1 MSEENEPIG
10 QNEENKEMQER
21 ESNSLKKDVAQKVA
35 KEGAKKLAGKASIM
49 GPLAHIIAIV
59 APILVI
65 IIILGGIILFF
76 LTMPGMVMEQLKAI
90 LRELGDYV
98 AAFFGADTTEMIEDT
113 DIYKTLDY
121 LEEMGYDL
129 KGYGFLTDY
138 VTDIGAIDS
147 KEYDS
152 SAKVH
157 LDDKMGV
164 IRDEN
169 DKIVY
174 AKSDF
179 MFAYIASDNYVYTL
193 KNDNIATQQEAENWF
208 QKVGTAIVTAWYR
221 IRNAVF
227 GPVFDVLGITNTVGE
242 KWGKGLIALYYEE
255 TPKNIGERGTF
266 VNQGSLWNWDNI
278 KINTKNKTLS
288 IQRNEFL
295 NTNNAIE
302 FKLDGW
308 SGRYG
313 MPLEFLLSVH
323 VATMMPDLAFD
334 MIGNFPTTVNVYL
347 HETSGEATAGYK
359 KQDNT
364 YVDYETLQSEL
375 SELKGKN
382 WFSAA
387 INWFDNWFVNS
398 GEVEAAKQLGIDV
411 GTGSG
416 SCACTLSNDKA
427 STDGFKIEESSGKW
441 IFSEECK
448 NEEGTVVHKKGDEYT
463 GETIDVSIVS
473 EACDYCKHKL
483 KAMTDNLA
491 DQNDYDFD
499 AYTPYIA
506 NVKDHWYRD
515 VYFVDKVDG
524 DVNPLAGFIEND
536 YEYETVMKER
546 WTLYETDSNGDFIL
560 YKINEDGSYG
570 EKYNGTLEKAQGEN
584 IAVAKKPVMIKAD
597 QTTYEDLG
605 WKNNGAGRW
614 TAYDREDTESGYERL
629 FTDEQIEEKIKDISD
644 ETKKK
649 AYKEGLEKLY
659 INMNMTENV
668 VQTGDGLR
676 TATNSTIKKIFL
688 QNKYFKYDGTPEK
701 AEIITEFRNKLGD
714 GEKNKYGALTKD
726 ELKKEVTV
734 DGKTYKASDLSSKV
748 ALNQDSLNAFN
759 MLENTHTLDADY
771 IYRDFK
777 ELIVEL
783 GYFKKEEL
791 TDETPRLLQWLVPAI
806 GSGGYPNRTIDKN
819 ENEFGTM
826 VHSKGDID
834 ANEKNTLKE
843 IIEKMNAEEPTKG
856 NAPEP
861 NKSQVQQKS
870 TLSSN
875 NSNINLQNVKGT
887 GASFVLERIEESGE
901 GYVSVVQS
909 GNVKYIHRYQGGEDY
924 STKHFLWDGRD
935 NTVGDAACGLFACFN
950 VLTGYGYEFDPYK
963 DLPGFNWGATMQ
975 AVKDLMEEKG
985 VTGQFIDYTDT
996 ATLDQA
1002 LNEGRPAILLFQAN
1016 ATDKQGVLWTTQG
1029 HFVALVGKDAE
1040 GNILTL
1046 DSAAQGNMKKHDYP
1060 GTVEDMQVAFQTNP
1074 IWIADEPPTGMKKGE
1089 GDSYEG
1095 YQGNEAVVSPVTGI
1109 LLDYGTYDDDDKSSI
1124 TGEKYRQN
1132 VDLKYIKQTEDN
1144 TQPDPNTNGGNNDPQ
1159 VNPNYDPEKPDKVGY
1174 AKILVLDGENYKKLE
1189 AKATNPWQNDSL
1201 VNMKSKTDEEG
1212 NKVSTVNYKE
1222 SEGEWILDKE
1232 SRLGDKDDN
1241 KDTEDPW
1248 TEIAKTVY
1256 GYKEFAES
1264 YEMAGISGHIV
1275 YIDGFKCEKPD
1286 EEFTE
1291 EQLENKIPNKDK
1303 QSEQEITLES
1313 FKKVTSSDL
1322 QGTDLPDVDKIMP
1335 TLYEKDETYKMASK
1349 KATEKAQAEAEV
1361 KNQASS
1367 TLYLESEDLIFI
1379 KEGTL
1384 LGRTIT
1390 DYELITEYRK
1400 DDYTKYRK
1408 DNSNN
1413 NNNNNSPTQP
1423 TTTNNN
1429 SKGNENEDSVIGNYL
1444 RIILRDTDDTVIENV
1459 EDYMKL
1465 DDDGEEEQEI
1475 DDDVFIKY
1483 LDHYENGAVYEYLF
1497 GDASY
1502 SDYVKKYITEDKKYF
1517 ICFKDGVNGNDDR
1530 NFGFGIL
1537 HWLGG
1542 SYQSVENYSKVGIT
1556 INDGSYIEV
1565 GVSKCPVDK
1574 VLEVQKMIIE
1584 GKRELV
1590 ISQIGQGNYDKLTKQ
1605 QQDCLVDIA
1614 YQGCSSWGEL
1624 KSLLDSGATPEQV
1637 VNSWSRLTSTQWNNQ
1652 ERANARK
1659 KLWLEGIYTDSSGN
1673 EIK

>member
-1 MSEENEPIG
+1 MSEL
-10 QNEENKEMQER
+10 EENKEMQER
-21 ESNSLKKDVAQKVA
+21 ESNSLKGDMAQKVA
-35 KEGAKKLAGKASIM
+35 KEGLKKLASNPSLMAAV
-49 GPLAHIIAIV
+49 AHIIVPIVIVIAIF
-59 APILVI
+59 I
-65 IIILGGIILFF
+65 IIGGIVLFL

-113 DIYKTLDY
+113 DIYQTLDY

-152 SAKVH
+152 SANVH

-347 HETSGEATAGYK
+347 HETSGEATAGYQK
-359 KQDNT
+359 SDNT

-375 SELKGKN
+375 SGLKGKN

-398 GEVEAAKQLGIDV
+398 GEVQAAKDLGIDV

-416 SCACTLSNDKA
+416 SCTCTFSEDKA
-427 STDGFKIEESSGKW
+427 SIDGFKIEESSGKW
-441 IFSEECK
+441 IFAEECK

-463 GETIDVSIVS
+463 DEVIEVSIVS
-473 EACDYCKHKL
+473 QACDYCKHKL

-491 DQNDYDFD
+491 DQNDYNFK

-506 NVKDHWYRD
+506 NVKNHWYRD

-524 DVNPLAGFIEND
+524 DANPPAGFIEND
-536 YEYETVMKER
+536 YEYESVMKER

-570 EKYNGTLEKAQGEN
+570 EKYDGTLEKAQGEN
-584 IAVAKKPVMIKAD
+584 ISVAKKPVMIKAD

-605 WKNNGAGRW
+605 WKDNGAGRW

-629 FTDEQIEEKIKDISD
+629 FDDDQIAEKIENISD
-644 ETKKK
+644 ETKKQ

-659 INMNMTENV
+659 VNMNLTENV

-783 GYFKKEEL
+783 GYFRKEEL
-791 TDETPRLLQWLVPAI
+791 TDETPRLLQWLVPDI

-843 IIEKMNAEEPTKG
+843 LISKMENEIPDDIANNQLDRAPSLKSKSALTLQNNIEITELGAIDAGTSKSV
-856 NAPEP
+856 
-861 NKSQVQQKS
+861 SQVSIDEFLES
-870 TLSSN
+870 TREMCEY
-875 NSNINLQNVKGT
+875 INK
-887 GASFVLERIEESGE
+887 E
-901 GYVSVVQS
+901 GYDYCLLGGGCEHVPHGNGCSLPTTFEASQESVS
-909 GNVKYIHRYQGGEDY
+909 
-924 STKHFLWDGRD
+924 KH
-935 NTVGDAACGLFACFN
+935 NMCC
-950 VLTGYGYEFDPYK
+950 
-963 DLPGFNWGATMQ
+963 
-975 AVKDLMEEKG
+975 
-985 VTGQFIDYTDT
+985 
-996 ATLDQA
+996 ATLVSWA
-1002 LNEGRPAILLFQAN
+1002 LQKVGVMPDSAHLDGAN
-1016 ATDKQGVLWTTQG
+1016 ALAT
-1029 HFVALVGKDAE
+1029 
-1040 GNILTL
+1040 
-1046 DSAAQGNMKKHDYP
+1046 
-1060 GTVEDMQVAFQTNP
+1060 
-1074 IWIADEPPTGMKKGE
+1074 WIADNLDAEKIEIGQPLKAGDILCYNQHIDLVGE
-1089 GDSYEG
+1089 EKDGGFVTYNGGHYASIGAQEGASDSCIGFRAGWPNDSRILFALRLNWGNSSKEASNYEG